1 MNWFLLKNSILVSGG
16 ATLLA
21 VALGF
26 AAALF
31 IAGVTRGRRILV
43 GAALIALVLP
53 PFLVT
58 NTWLDWLG
66 QSGALRR
73 WLPLNIYSPGG
84 AVALLALL
92 HWPITTLLA
101 LGAWNRLEPAQLEV
115 DTALRGRALVRW
127 VLWPMSRVV
136 VGQAALL
143 TLVLVLNNFTV
154 PVILQVAVFPEEL
167 WLAFT
172 TRLNHAGAWTAA
184 VPMVLVPL
192 VALLLLRRGEI
203 MWPRTHGTASAALV
217 RRQLGSPLFRTCA
230 AVSVILIGLALG
242 APLAQLGSSGRTW
255 AELPKLFRAAPG
267 VIWNSFGFAA
277 AAASVCVAGG
287 LATWRLPLGVPAWV
301 PFFIPGV
308 LLGQAAI
315 ALLSKTVI
323 YGTVALVVGMFALR
337 YFAIG
342 WSGAALSLRSV
353 DRDLTD
359 AARMSG
365 ARGWTLFRLVHW
377 PQIAP
382 QVAATWYVI
391 YLLCLWDVETLVLIY
406 PPGGETLA
414 LRIFN
419 FLHYGHTA
427 QVNALCV
434 TLLALAIA
442 PLVVWQAV
450 RWIRREPTYAADTRQ
465 GD

>member
-1 MNWFLLKNSILVSGG
+1 MNWLLLKNSILVSGG

-21 VALGF
+21 VVLGL

-31 IAGVTRGRRILV
+31 IAGVSRGRR
-43 GAALIALVLP
+43 ALIGAVLVALALP

-73 WLPLNIYSPGG
+73 WLPLNIYSLGG
-84 AVALLALL
+84 AAALLAML

-101 LGAWNRLEPAQLEV
+101 LGAWNRLEPAQLEM
-115 DTALRGRALVRW
+115 DSALRGRALVRW
-127 VLWPMSRVV
+127 VLWPMARVAA
-136 VGQAALL
+136 GQAALL
-143 TLVLVLNNFTV
+143 TFVLALNNFAV
-154 PVILQVAVFPEEL
+154 PVILQVPVFPEEL

-184 VPMVLVPL
+184 VPMVLAPL
-192 VALLLLRRGEI
+192 LALLLLRRGEI
-203 MWPRTHGTASAALV
+203 MWPRAQGTASADLV
-217 RRQLGSPLFRTCA
+217 RRRLGSALFGTCA
-230 AVSVILIGLALG
+230 AFCAILIVIALG
-242 APLAQLGSSGRTW
+242 APLAQLAASGRTW
-255 AELPKLFRAAPG
+255 AELPNLFRAAPD
-267 VIWNSFGFAA
+267 VIWNSFVFAA
-277 AAASVCVAGG
+277 AAATACVAGG

-315 ALLSKTVI
+315 TTLSQTVV
-323 YGTVALVVGMFALR
+323 YGTTALVVGIFALR

-342 WSGAALSLRSV
+342 WSGAALARRSV

-382 QVAATWYVI
+382 QAAAAWYVI

-427 QVNALCV
+427 QVNALCL

-442 PLVVWQAV
+442 PLMVWQAV
-450 RWIRREPTYAADTRQ
+450 RWVRRKPRYE
-465 GD
+465 

>member
-1 MNWFLLKNSILVSGG
+1 MNWLLLKNSILVCGG

-26 AAALF
+26 AAVFF
-31 IAGVTRGRRILV
+31 IAGVSRGRRALLGAVLV
-43 GAALIALVLP
+43 ALVLP

-58 NTWLDWLG
+58 NAWLDLLG
-66 QSGALRR
+66 QSGAIRR
-73 WLPLNIYSPGG
+73 WLPLNIYSLGG
-84 AVALLALL
+84 ASALLALL
-92 HWPITTLLA
+92 HWPITTLLV
-101 LGAWNRLEPAQLEV
+101 LGAWNRLEAAQLEM
-115 DTALRGRALVRW
+115 DPALRGGALVRW
-127 VLWPMSRVV
+127 VLWPMARVAA
-136 VGQAALL
+136 GQAALL
-143 TLVLVLNNFTV
+143 TFVLALNNFAV
-154 PVILQVAVFPEEL
+154 PVILQVPVFPEEL

-172 TRLNHAGAWTAA
+172 SRLNHAGAWSAA
-184 VPMVLVPL
+184 APMVLAPL
-192 VALLLLRRGEI
+192 LALLLLRRGEI
-203 MWPRTHGTASAALV
+203 MWPRTQGTVSAELV
-217 RRQLGSPLFRTCA
+217 RRQLGSPWFGACA
-230 AVSVILIGLALG
+230 AISVILIGLALG
-242 APLAQLGSSGRTW
+242 APLAQLAASGRTW
-255 AELPKLFRAAPG
+255 AELPNLLRAAPG
-267 VIWNSFGFAA
+267 VIWNSFAFAA
-277 AAASVCVAGG
+277 AAATVCVAGG
-287 LATWRLPLGVPAWV
+287 LATWRLPSWV
-301 PFFIPGV
+301 AFFIPGV

-315 ALLSKTVI
+315 AVFSRTVI
-323 YGTVALVVGMFALR
+323 YGTAALVVGMFALR

-342 WSGAALSLRSV
+342 WSGVALARRSV

-382 QVAATWYVI
+382 QAAAAWYVI

-442 PLVVWQAV
+442 PLAAWQMV
-450 RWIRREPTYAADTRQ
+450 RWITAHFSLSPQRGEGRGE
-465 GD
+465 G

>member
-1 MNWFLLKNSILVSGG
+1 MRAALMNWLLLKNSILVSGS

-21 VALGF
+21 AGFGF
-26 AAALF
+26 AAALC
-31 IAGVTRGRRILV
+31 IAGVSRGRRVLAGAVLV
-43 GAALIALVLP
+43 ALVLP

-58 NTWLDWLG
+58 NTWLDWFG

-73 WLPLNIYSPGG
+73 WLPVNIYSLGG
-84 AVALLALL
+84 AAGLLALL

-115 DTALRGRALVRW
+115 DPALRGGALVRW
-127 VLWPMSRVV
+127 VLWPMARVAV
-136 VGQAALL
+136 TQAALL
-143 TLVLVLNNFTV
+143 TFVLALNNFAV
-154 PVILQVAVFPEEL
+154 PVILQVPVFPEEL

-172 TRLNHAGAWTAA
+172 TRLNQAGAWIAA
-184 VPMVLVPL
+184 APMVLAPL
-192 VALLLLRRGEI
+192 LALLLLRRGEI
-203 MWPRTHGTASAALV
+203 VWPRTQGTANAEIV
-217 RRQLGSPLFRTCA
+217 RRQLGKPWFGACA
-230 AVSVILIGLALG
+230 ALTAGLVVLALG
-242 APLAQLGSSGRTW
+242 APLAQLTSSSRTW
-255 AELPKLFRAAPG
+255 AELPNLFRAAPG
-267 VIWNSFGFAA
+267 VIWNSFAFAA
-277 AAASVCVAGG
+277 AAATLGVAGG
-287 LATWRLPLGVPAWV
+287 LATWRLPLGVPAWL

-315 ALLSKTVI
+315 AALSKTVL
-323 YGTVALVVGMFALR
+323 YGTTALVVGMFTLR

-342 WSGAALSLRSV
+342 WSGAALARRSV

-359 AARMSG
+359 AAQMSG

-377 PQIAP
+377 PQIAQ
-382 QVAATWYVI
+382 QVAAAWYVI

-434 TLLALAIA
+434 TLLVMAIA
-442 PLVVWQAV
+442 PLVCWQGV
-450 RWIRREPTYAADTRQ
+450 RWVGRKPRS
-465 GD
+465 G

>member
-1 MNWFLLKNSILVSGG
+1 MNWLLLKNSILVSGG

-21 VALGF
+21 VVLGL

-31 IAGVTRGRRILV
+31 IAGVSRGRR
-43 GAALIALVLP
+43 ALIGAVLVALVLP

-73 WLPLNIYSPGG
+73 WLPLNIYSLGG
-84 AVALLALL
+84 AAALLAML

-101 LGAWNRLEPAQLEV
+101 LGAWNRLEPAQLEM
-115 DTALRGRALVRW
+115 DSALRGRALVRW
-127 VLWPMSRVV
+127 VLWPMARVAA
-136 VGQAALL
+136 GQAALL
-143 TLVLVLNNFTV
+143 TFVLALNNFAV
-154 PVILQVAVFPEEL
+154 PVILQVPVFPEEL

-184 VPMVLVPL
+184 VPMVLAPL
-192 VALLLLRRGEI
+192 LALLLLRRGEI
-203 MWPRTHGTASAALV
+203 MWPRAQGTASADLV
-217 RRQLGSPLFRTCA
+217 RRRLGSALFGTCA
-230 AVSVILIGLALG
+230 AFCAILIVIALG
-242 APLAQLGSSGRTW
+242 APLAQLAASGRTW
-255 AELPKLFRAAPG
+255 AELPNLFRAAPD
-267 VIWNSFGFAA
+267 VIWNSFVFAA
-277 AAASVCVAGG
+277 AAATVCVAGG
-287 LATWRLPLGVPAWV
+287 LGTWRLPLGVPAWV

-315 ALLSKTVI
+315 TTLSQTVV
-323 YGTVALVVGMFALR
+323 YGTTALVVGIFALR

-342 WSGAALSLRSV
+342 WSGAALARRSV

-377 PQIAP
+377 PQVAP
-382 QVAATWYVI
+382 QAAAAWYVI

-427 QVNALCV
+427 QVNALCL

-442 PLVVWQAV
+442 PLMVWQAV
-450 RWIRREPTYAADTRQ
+450 RWVRRKPRYE
-465 GD
+465 